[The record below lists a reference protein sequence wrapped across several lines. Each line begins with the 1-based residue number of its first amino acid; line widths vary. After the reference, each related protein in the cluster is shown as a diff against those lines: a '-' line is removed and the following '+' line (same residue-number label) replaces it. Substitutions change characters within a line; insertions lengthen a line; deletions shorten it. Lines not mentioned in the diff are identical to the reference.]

1 MYIIQAYLCIALMH
15 PFEKYFLAKYD
26 LDYYYSISFVD
37 YSNIRKIM
45 SKMIAKPVW
54 NKIILFCSV
63 FMFLC
68 WQLYRSDIYAWI
80 SIITFISDFSFSKLQ
95 VVSLICYCFAFI
107 LLFWFLY
114 VIYFNA
120 SVNKATNLNI
130 SNSGLEFL
138 TIVILGSCFGA
149 ASLLSSNFISF
160 YVALEGLSL
169 ATFLSISRH
178 SLRAGSK
185 ELFFKYFC
193 FSSFSSVLLAA
204 GISFLY
210 LLTQSLE
217 FAAIKLFLFF
227 HKISMSTIG
236 VEDVAASF
244 TQQLLFVSLWLIL
257 LSFLFKVGSYPFQFI
272 VPDIYEASSLL
283 FLFFYNFIIKVFY
296 LLVLAMLVTFL
307 FSDWHYVSTP
317 ILIASGFGS
326 IVVGTFSAYMQW
338 NFWRFLGYASIA
350 QTGLVLLGLSTLKI
364 NSIAV
369 TFAFFG
375 GYLGATLLIFLA
387 LLYLFITDPGLSN
400 SVGHGYLEIFK
411 TFKFD
416 KFIASKTTL
425 ISLVFVIA
433 FSSFAALPP
442 FLGFITKYLLLLQF
456 IKYDTCLLALS
467 VVLLNMVSTYYY
479 LRLIERLA
487 DSIKTQS
494 KNYKSLFKQS
504 TSLVWTTVSNWHP
517 VYDVPF
523 LTQVAGPQ
531 VLYTLAVISSFCFL
545 LFPFLLN
552 KVLLFLNIFSLTF
565 FL

>member
-1 MYIIQAYLCIALMH
+1 
-15 PFEKYFLAKYD
+15 
-26 LDYYYSISFVD
+26 
-37 YSNIRKIM
+37 M
-45 SKMIAKPVW
+45 SKMIANPVR
-54 NKIILFCSV
+54 NKIVLFFSV
-63 FMFLC
+63 VMLVC
-68 WQLYRSDIYAWI
+68 WQLYRADIMSYIYVWM
-80 SIITFISDFSFSKLQ
+80 STITFISDFSFSKLQ

-114 VIYFNA
+114 TVYFNSDIGQA
-120 SVNKATNLNI
+120 ANLKTANP
-130 SNSGLEFL
+130 GVEFL

-227 HKISMSTIG
+227 HKFSTYTFG
-236 VEDVAASF
+236 VESVTSSF
-244 TQQLLFVSLWLIL
+244 TQQLLIVSLWLIL

-283 FLFFYNFIIKVFY
+283 FLLFYNFIIKVFY
-296 LLVLAMLVTFL
+296 LLVLAMLVAFI
-307 FSDWHYVSTP
+307 FSDWHYLSIP
-317 ILIASGFGS
+317 ILMTSGFGS

-364 NSIAV
+364 TSISV

-387 LLYLFITDPGLSN
+387 LLYLFIADSSLSN
-400 SVGHGYLEIFK
+400 SVGQGYLETFK
-411 TFKFD
+411 TFKLD
-416 KFIASKTTL
+416 KFVSSKTIL
-425 ISLVFVIA
+425 ISLVFIIA

-456 IKYDTCLLALS
+456 IKYDTGFLALS
-467 VVLLNMVSTYYY
+467 IVVLNMVSTYYY
-479 LRLIERLA
+479 LRLIERIA
-487 DSIKTQS
+487 DSIKTQQ
-494 KNYKSLFKQS
+494 KNHKSLLKQS
-504 TSLVWTTVSNWHP
+504 TSMVWTTVSNWHP
-517 VYDVPF
+517 VYEKPF
-523 LTQVAGPQ
+523 FTQVTKSHI
-531 VLYTLAVISSFCFL
+531 LYTLVVTSSFCFL

-565 FL
+565 FFIGN